1 MSSRTA
7 LRGSYRQHSPQAL
20 RIGRPSPNE
29 RLEVMVI
36 LRRKEMPGHPWAA
49 DRYLDQVEF
58 EALYGAD
65 PADIAAVETLASEH
79 HLAVSGVDP
88 LARSMTLSG
97 AFRDLATFFGVD
109 VEIQRLSDRTY
120 RSRKGHIHVPEE
132 LSGRVIGVLGFDTRP
147 VARSFKSV
155 RSHGVSETS
164 YTPPQIAEAY
174 QFPAGAFG
182 QDQTIALIELGGGY
196 RSSDLKSY
204 WQKLGIDPVNVSSI
218 SVGGAGNRPVSGP
231 VSAGAEPVLDI
242 EIAGSIAPRA
252 KLAVYFAPNTDAGF
266 LQAIHAAVY
275 DRVRKP
281 SVISISWGGPED
293 QWPRQTLDVFN
304 QAFHDASI
312 MGITIVCAVGDD
324 GRSANEKEGKS
335 HVDFPAS
342 SPWVIACGGTT
353 FKSEGGTATETAWQ
367 RGTGS
372 GSTVGSVSTF
382 FRLPDYQAD
391 ASVPLSTVRSRF
403 AGRAIPDVVACADPA
418 IAYSVLIDGKPCV
431 TGGTSAVAPLWAG
444 LTALLNEQLG
454 TRVGFLNPLFY
465 GTFLQHKALNNISGT
480 NQDVHAHA
488 VWHASTGMGSPN
500 GQAMLNI
507 LRAIQQ
513 EQSSK

>member
-20 RIGRPSPNE
+20 RIGRPSSNE
-29 RLEVMVI
+29 RLEIMVI

-49 DRYLDQVEF
+49 DRYLDQTEF

-65 PADIAAVETLASEH
+65 PADIAAVEALASEH

-109 VEIQRLSDRTY
+109 VEIQRRDDCTY

-147 VARSFKSV
+147 VV
-155 RSHGVSETS
+155 RSLKSIRFHSASEIS
-164 YTPPQIAEAY
+164 YTAPQIAELY
-174 QFPAGAFG
+174 QFPAGASG
-182 QDQTIALIELGGGY
+182 QGQTIALIELGGGY
-196 RSSDLKSY
+196 RTSDLKFY
-204 WQKLGIDPVNVSSI
+204 WQKLGIDPVSVSSI
-218 SVGGAGNRPVSGP
+218 SVGGAGNRPAGSA

-242 EIAGSIAPRA
+242 EIAGSIASRA

-304 QAFHDASI
+304 QAFHDASM
-312 MGITIVCAVGDD
+312 MGITIVCAAGDD
-324 GRSANEKEGKS
+324 GRSANEKESKS
-335 HVDFPAS
+335 YVDFPAS

-353 FKSEGGTATETAWQ
+353 FKSEGGTATETAWHK
-367 RGTGS
+367 GTGS
-372 GSTVGSVSTF
+372 STTGSVSTF
-382 FRLPDYQAD
+382 FRLPDYQAE

-403 AGRAIPDVVACADPA
+403 AGRAIPDVAACADPVT
-418 IAYSVLIDGKPCV
+418 AYSVLIDGKACV
-431 TGGTSAVAPLWAG
+431 VGGTSAVAPLWAG

-465 GTFLQHKALNNISGT
+465 GTFVHHKALNDIGGT
-480 NQDVHAHA
+480 SKDVHVQP

-500 GQAMLNI
+500 GQAMLNV
-507 LRAIQQ
+507 LKMIQQ

>member
-29 RLEVMVI
+29 RLEIMVI

-49 DRYLDQVEF
+49 DRYLDQTEF

-65 PADIAAVETLASEH
+65 PADIAAVEALASEH

-109 VEIQRLSDRTY
+109 VEIQRRDDCTY
-120 RSRKGHIHVPEE
+120 RSRKGHTHVPEE
-132 LSGRVIGVLGFDTRP
+132 LSGRVIGVLGFDTRR

-155 RSHGVSETS
+155 RFHGASEPS
-164 YTPPQIAEAY
+164 YTAQQIAELY
-174 QFPAGAFG
+174 QFPTGASG
-182 QDQTIALIELGGGY
+182 QGQTIALIELGGGY
-196 RSSDLKSY
+196 RTSDLESY
-204 WQKLGIDPVNVSSI
+204 WQKIGIDPVSVSSI
-218 SVGGAGNRPVSGP
+218 SVAGVGNRPVGSA
-231 VSAGAEPVLDI
+231 VNAGAEPVLDI

-281 SVISISWGGPED
+281 SVISISLGGPED

-304 QAFHDASI
+304 QVFHDASM
-312 MGITIVCAVGDD
+312 MGITIVCAAGDD
-324 GRSANEKEGKS
+324 GRSANEKEGKPY
-335 HVDFPAS
+335 VDFPAS
-342 SPWVIACGGTT
+342 SPWVLSCGGTA
-353 FKSEGGTATETAWQ
+353 FKGEGSMATEIAWQ
-367 RGTGS
+367 RGTAS
-372 GSTVGSVSTF
+372 GSIAGAVSTF
-382 FRLPDYQAD
+382 FRLPDYQAE
-391 ASVPLSTVRSRF
+391 ARVPVSTVRSRF
-403 AGRAIPDVVACADPA
+403 AGRAIPDVAACADPA
-418 IAYSVLIDGKPCV
+418 TAYSVLIDGKACV
-431 TGGTSAVAPLWAG
+431 VGGTSAVAPLWAG

-454 TRVGFLNPLFY
+454 TRVGFLNPLF
-465 GTFLQHKALNNISGT
+465 
-480 NQDVHAHA
+480 
-488 VWHASTGMGSPN
+488 
-500 GQAMLNI
+500 
-507 LRAIQQ
+507 
-513 EQSSK
+513 